1 MTGMKLVAVIMI
13 VLGALGLAYGSFS
26 YTENTHSTKVGPLTL
41 SVKDEKT
48 VNVPVWAGAGLVLV
62 GVVLLVARGKS

>member
-1 MTGMKLVAVIMI
+1 VTGIKLVAVIMI

-26 YTENTHSTKVGPLTL
+26 YTESTHSTKVGPLTL

-48 VNVPVWAGAGLVLV
+48 VNVPIWAGAGLVLV